1 MESVSLGDT
10 AGNTENQ
17 EVTEACANTTTA
29 GIELVSFTPLG
40 RQNGFCVHQQPIEEV
55 DEKAALKLQLENDDN
70 VEGEGGQG
78 EEEEGDTHDD
88 DDDENT
94 DDIVEDKIL
103 DKDTEALV
111 TSV

>member
-17 EVTEACANTTTA
+17 EVTEACANSTTA

-78 EEEEGDTHDD
+78 EEEGDTHDD